1 MEPKPVCSPMFTK
14 GIVNS
19 GARRE
24 KPWTELASSRSA
36 PPRRDPVRRE
46 RVERVRRLLRW
57 LLVTEPVVVVV
68 NAWGVESVLDHC
80 CWWHSFTMRDAHS
93 SAACGVLLTT
103 ITVVSLMR
111 RASWHPHARAAA
123 RTTADTLA
131 NAWAH
136 SAGYRSR
143 IVLSFFTATKK
154 TVNGAFSSRGACAR
168 ADFPP
173 VRRYTANAMMARA
186 ATAMIRVAQRGNA
199 LPSSLAF
206 STTSAERG

>member
-19 GARRE
+19 GAFKLWVE
-24 KPWTELASSRSA
+24 FSE
-36 PPRRDPVRRE
+36 RRE
-46 RVERVRRLLRW
+46 RPDRYDAERRVLRPARAERRLRADTSSRE
-57 LLVTEPVVVVV
+57 VRAFESGSVVRI
-68 NAWGVESVLDHC
+68 ADHGSMA
-80 CWWHSFTMRDAHS
+80 HSFTMRDAHS